1 MVCLNE
7 LFLRSFEDLEDVE
20 DCRKE
25 FKTFRLKH
33 GQFAPQRNEC
43 KSVAWKVYAFAQT
56 TALGMDVTGSA
67 R

>member
-43 KSVAWKVYAFAQT
+43 KSVA
-56 TALGMDVTGSA
+56 
-67 R
+67 